1 LGKVS
6 EVCVYICKDGA
17 GRKARISSDSI
28 GIDLKSWFL
37 GGNGN
42 VAKIEAAMNISHSLG
57 QKKDNK
63 EQVTNFIWILIN

>member
-28 GIDLKSWFL
+28 DIDLKS
-37 GGNGN
+37 NGFWG
-42 VAKIEAAMNISHSLG
+42 AMGMSL
-57 QKKDNK
+57 K
-63 EQVTNFIWILIN
+63 

>member
-1 LGKVS
+1 L
-6 EVCVYICKDGA
+6 ENPLFYA
-17 GRKARISSDSI
+17 P
-28 GIDLKSWFL
+28 DLPLFFIPWFL